1 MATTLNYEQM
11 LRSIVEQDERK
22 LDLVSDTRNVNVDML
37 DNRLH
42 LTVDRPGGVAVV
54 KPNEHALGQIAT
66 DLGIPRR
73 YFDRMHEAAPELLK
87 RNVDHWLT
95 SEPNRRLIRAFKP
108 GDDGVGAGRAW
119 LSDRYR
125 RLDNIEIARKIFPIF
140 GEIDGVEFHQASL
153 TDTKFYLRAVL
164 PRLQAEVKVGDVV
177 QAGIEIRNSEVGAGA
192 LVVQPYLLRLVCI
205 NGMTVASAGV
215 NRRHV
220 GKRIEDET
228 HFSDEALRADDKAF
242 WLAVRDTA
250 KSVLT
255 EVRFEEIVAQ
265 LRETTTGDK
274 IAAPAA
280 ATEELQSRYSLTDEE
295 REAVLT
301 SLIESGDLSQW
312 GALNAI
318 TAAAKT
324 VDSFDRQAELEA
336 VGWDVANLTTRE
348 WANVAVAR

>member
-87 RNVDHWLT
+87 RNFDHWLT

-125 RLDNIEIARKIFPIF
+125 RLDNIEI
-140 GEIDGVEFHQASL
+140 G
-153 TDTKFYLRAVL
+153 RA
-164 PRLQAEVKVGDVV
+164 
-177 QAGIEIRNSEVGAGA
+177 
-192 LVVQPYLLRLVCI
+192 
-205 NGMTVASAGV
+205 
-215 NRRHV
+215 HV
-220 GKRIEDET
+220 
-228 HFSDEALRADDKAF
+228 
-242 WLAVRDTA
+242 
-250 KSVLT
+250 
-255 EVRFEEIVAQ
+255 
-265 LRETTTGDK
+265 
-274 IAAPAA
+274 
-280 ATEELQSRYSLTDEE
+280 
-295 REAVLT
+295 
-301 SLIESGDLSQW
+301 
-312 GALNAI
+312 
-318 TAAAKT
+318 
-324 VDSFDRQAELEA
+324 
-336 VGWDVANLTTRE
+336 
-348 WANVAVAR
+348 